1 MQYTEKK
8 SLGDGRLYVIS
19 APSGG
24 GKTTL
29 VDALMAQDSSVT
41 RAVTHTTRAPRE
53 GEVDGVHYHFTTH
66 ELFKEKIGRG
76 EFLEYAEVFGNI
88 YGTSLHE
95 VEKHTQTGKDVVLVI
110 DWQGAAAVKKIMPEA
125 ELVFIIPPSIAS
137 LEARLS
143 GRKQDDPSV
152 VQKRME
158 DAQNQI
164 GHYDKFDYVVI
175 NDKFEQALQDLSEIF
190 RVNRLRTR
198 YQQIK
203 NSMLLSELLDENFEV
218 SK

>member
-1 MQYTEKK
+1 MQYTGKK
-8 SLGDGRLYVIS
+8 SLGDGRVYVIS

-29 VDALMAQDSSVT
+29 VEALMAQDPCVT

-53 GEVDGVHYHFTTH
+53 GEVDGVDYYFTNH
-66 ELFKEKIGRG
+66 AQFKEKIGRG
-76 EFLEYAEVFGNI
+76 EFLEHAEVFGNI
-88 YGTSLHE
+88 YGTSLSE
-95 VEKHTQTGKDVVLVI
+95 VKKHTQTGKDVVLVI
-110 DWQGAAAVKKIMPEA
+110 DWQGADAVKKIMPEA
-125 ELVFIIPPSIAS
+125 ELVFIIPPSIES
-137 LEARLS
+137 LNERLS
-143 GRKQDDPSV
+143 ARQQDDASV

-164 GHYDKFDYVVI
+164 RHYDKFDYVVI

-190 RVNRLRTR
+190 RANRLRTR
-198 YQQIK
+198 YQQAK
-203 NSMLLSELLDENFEV
+203 NSVLLAELLDEKFEV